1 MNYSE
6 CGFPIIDDE
15 VDYDVLFDR
24 KSKPE
29 ESKPN
34 KKENKG
40 EILSTPLFDIDL

>member
-15 VDYDVLFDR
+15 VDYNKLFGK
-24 KSKPE
+24 KSNNE
-29 ESKPN
+29 ESKPD

>member
-24 KSKPE
+24 KSDNVELKPAE
-29 ESKPN
+29 
-34 KKENKG
+34 KEKEC
-40 EILSTPLFDIDL
+40 EISNAPLFDL